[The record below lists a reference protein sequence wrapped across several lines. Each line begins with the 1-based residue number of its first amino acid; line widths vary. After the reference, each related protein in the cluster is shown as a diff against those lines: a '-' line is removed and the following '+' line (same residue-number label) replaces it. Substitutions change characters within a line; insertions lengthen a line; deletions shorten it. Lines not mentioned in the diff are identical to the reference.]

1 MDTSSPSH
9 GVWCLL
15 VLFGTCCCSQP
26 FFQCSPPAW
35 ASLFENGL
43 DIYCTYVPWSK
54 DSVWGDVHPS
64 LGFHQSGYF
73 FVHQP
78 LLIGNHPPSIPNR
91 DSIKWVYY
99 MVKQSPINV
108 LIVTHKSRC
117 QGFTLGDV
125 LHLRCF
131 RQPSPRNLS
140 KFSPPQAT
148 HWTSLSCP
156 FGGSDS
162 ASPGTFCWC
171 KHERRRP
178 TRVCWRRLRWAD
190 DKWCKVCDLKIRF

>member
-1 MDTSSPSH
+1 
-9 GVWCLL
+9 
-15 VLFGTCCCSQP
+15 
-26 FFQCSPPAW
+26 
-35 ASLFENGL
+35 LFENGL

-140 KFSPPQAT
+140 KFFPAASHSLNKFVLSFWRFWLSFTGNFLLVQAREK
-148 HWTSLSCP
+148 
-156 FGGSDS
+156 
-162 ASPGTFCWC
+162 AS
-171 KHERRRP
+171 HS
-178 TRVCWRRLRWAD
+178 RLLETPEMGW
-190 DKWCKVCDLKIRF
+190 WQVV